1 MTTALADQHP
11 CISCKIALPDLRMT
25 KKKETMDTLQQIRIF
40 VLAVRSGSFSEA
52 GRQMD
57 LSPAS
62 VSRYVQSLEARFGSR
77 LLNRSSRRLSLT
89 QAGEILLERAS
100 RVLQEFDEIEP
111 AVANLGKGPQGRLH
125 VHAREFVGHHL
136 IVPLVARFLES
147 HPFID
152 VVLTLSDRQLDLIEN
167 NIDVSIRTERS
178 GEMEHLSLVMRK
190 LGSWPRVICASPAYL
205 RRCGTPG
212 GPQELEQHDCL
223 TYQFHQAAPTWR
235 FRRDAE
241 EEQVKVKSRVQS
253 SSGEALRQLAL
264 QGQGIVL
271 MPQWSVAADI
281 EASRLVALLEGYD
294 TTPTNA
300 PFHHNV
306 FAVYQR
312 ARHQSPKLKAFVQA
326 LSASMAD
333 MKPR

>member
-1 MTTALADQHP
+1 
-11 CISCKIALPDLRMT
+11 
-25 KKKETMDTLQQIRIF
+25 MDTLQQFRIF

-62 VSRYVQSLEARFGSR
+62 VSRYIQSLEERFGSR

-89 QAGEILLERAS
+89 QAGEVVVERVS

-111 AVANLGKGPQGRLH
+111 AVTDLGKGSQGRLH

-136 IVPLVARFLES
+136 IVPLVGRFLES
-147 HPFID
+147 HPAID
-152 VVLTLSDRQLDLIEN
+152 VVLTLSDRPLDLIEN
-167 NIDVSIRTERS
+167 KIDVSIRTERS
-178 GEMEHLSLVMRK
+178 GEIEHLSLVMRK
-190 LGSWPRVICASPAYL
+190 LGSWPRVVCASPAYL
-205 RRCGTPG
+205 SMRGVPRI
-212 GPQELEQHDCL
+212 PQDLEQHACL
-223 TYQFHQAAPTWR
+223 TYQFHLAAPVWR
-235 FRRDAE
+235 FRRGAD
-241 EEQVKVKSRVQS
+241 EEQVKVQTRVQS

-264 QGQGIVL
+264 HGQGIVL

-281 EASRLVALLEGYD
+281 EAGRLVALLAGYD
-294 TTPTNA
+294 TTPTDA

-326 LSASMAD
+326 LVTSMVDA
-333 MKPR
+333 KSGQ